1 MSQQKELYVD
11 LKAIQGIKFLGQ
23 LKNTDNVN
31 ADGTH
36 SMFVWKILE
45 KIKET
50 RLKWSKWSLKQSYRR
65 WRIIKKCQL
74 N

>member
-11 LKAIQGIKFLGQ
+11 LKAIQETEFLGQ
-23 LKNTDNVN
+23 SKNTDNIN
-31 ADGTH
+31 ADSTH

-50 RLKWSKWSLKQSYRR
+50 RLKWSKWSVKQSYRR
-65 WRIIKKCQL
+65 WRIIKKYQL